1 MIHIFDL
8 DDTLL
13 PSNSYNR
20 YTDIV
25 PNNLLINL
33 LNEIKYK
40 YIFTNGT
47 IGHAYN
53 ALYNMKLPKFNYI
66 FARNNLYKNQRI
78 KPYIDPYMFIM
89 NKIFPNGYNINIDIV
104 FYDDIL
110 TNLETANELNWTTVW
125 INSSCENP
133 PHFVDY
139 KFDTIIDALL
149 FFNYSIL

>member
-13 PSNSYNR
+13 PSYSYNK
-20 YTDIV
+20 YTDII

-47 IGHAYN
+47 IGHAYD
-53 ALYNMKLPKFNYI
+53 ALSHMKLPVFDYI
-66 FARNNLYKNQRI
+66 FARDNLYKNQRM
-78 KPYIDPYMFIM
+78 KPNLDPYIFIM
-89 NKIFPNGYNINIDIV
+89 NTILSNHFNQCERII

-110 TNLETANELNWTTVW
+110 SNLRTAKKLNWTTVW
-125 INSSCENP
+125 INSSREDP
-133 PHFVDY
+133 PDFVDY
-139 KFDTIIDALL
+139 KFDTIIDSLL

>member
-13 PSNSYNR
+13 PSNSYNK
-20 YTDIV
+20 YTDIT
-25 PNNLLINL
+25 PNMLLINL

-47 IGHAYN
+47 IGHAYE
-53 ALYNMKLPKFNYI
+53 ALSYMKLPIFDYI
-66 FARNNLYKNQRI
+66 FARDNLYKNQRI
-78 KPYIDPYMFIM
+78 KPHIDPYIFIM
-89 NKIFPNGYNINIDIV
+89 KTIFPNGYNLNVDII

-110 TNLETANELNWTTVW
+110 NNLRTAKKLNWTTVW
-125 INSSCENP
+125 INSSCEDP
-133 PHFVDY
+133 PQFIDY